1 MQIYCVVR
9 LFLRILPSMNSHPG
23 TCGALPSTSSG
34 MGQHFSSP
42 KRRRHKRKNQT
53 DVIIPG
59 QNVKRQRLLQRLDDL
74 LNCKLPVPP
83 SSVTNDALSDEIIED
98 ASGDTDPIQ
107 HEDNSV
113 DEDIHHN
120 STPSVAT
127 CRLYDNWITVIP
139 TVIESYLQYLAETI
153 GKPLTSPDAALFG
166 CHGGCEPKPT
176 SLLCLYFD
184 RTFLADIIVW
194 TLISF

>member
-1 MQIYCVVR
+1 MQIYCMVR
-9 LFLRILPSMNSHPG
+9 LFLCILPSMNSHPG
-23 TCGALPSTSSG
+23 TRGALPSTSLG
-34 MGQHFSSP
+34 MGQHFSSL
-42 KRRRHKRKNQT
+42 KRWRHKRKTQT

-59 QNVKRQRLLQRLDDL
+59 QSVKRQRLLQCLDDL

-83 SSVTNDALSDEIIED
+83 SSVTNDTLSDKIIED
-98 ASGDTDPIQ
+98 ASSDTNPIQ

-127 CRLYDNWITVIP
+127 CWLYNNWITVIP
-139 TVIESYLQYLAETI
+139 TVIELYLQYLAKTI

-166 CHGGCEPKPT
+166 CHGGCKPKPT

-184 RTFLADIIVW
+184 CMFLADIVVW